1 MSSITLHPQKGQC
14 LLSFVVILNRSEILL
29 SFRRFEVL
37 FLRNLC
43 ITDPHPLDICPN
55 FQISKAEKKSQ
66 GTFWSFNLSYLLNNT
81 VVVICWTDVGLFM
94 QRKNNKN
101 LVFVTF
107 VVNCE
112 FLLSTLLSECVKQ
125 SAYER
130 HLSVFIS

>member
-14 LLSFVVILNRSEILL
+14 LLSFIVILNRSEILL
-29 SFRRFEVL
+29 SVRRFEVP

-43 ITDPHPLDICPN
+43 ITEPHPLNIVQT
-55 FQISKAEKKSQ
+55 FKYRKKKKSQ

>member
-66 GTFWSFNLSYLLNNT
+66 GTF
-81 VVVICWTDVGLFM
+81 
-94 QRKNNKN
+94 
-101 LVFVTF
+101 
-107 VVNCE
+107 
-112 FLLSTLLSECVKQ
+112 
-125 SAYER
+125 
-130 HLSVFIS
+130 